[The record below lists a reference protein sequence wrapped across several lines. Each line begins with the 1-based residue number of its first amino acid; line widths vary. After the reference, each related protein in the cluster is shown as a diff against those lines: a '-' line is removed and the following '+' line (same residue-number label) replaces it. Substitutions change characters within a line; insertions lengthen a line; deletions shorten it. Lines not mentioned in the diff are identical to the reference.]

1 MDAVTICRPRARLQ
15 QGGGGP
21 RLGASFAS
29 YLVTTVEMLWLAKCQ
44 GLDGYVLM
52 DAGNSPIPYYD
63 DPSGQANMW
72 DWFFEQPFTSNRPQ
86 ATWHYATPWVEQLY
100 RRHDR
105 QPMPPDFTKRVLRFK
120 PEVVNRAEML
130 LAEHGLAG
138 GYVAV
143 SHRGTDRIFD
153 GTVITPIER
162 YWEVLDPLR
171 ERKLMVIP
179 EEDFVLRALRARYP
193 DCVHPAC
200 FYCTPDGHREMVD
213 WTSPKTGRERGFDVA
228 LMLYLFVKADVL
240 VRNVANLSALAA
252 RMRTSQT
259 WQVWP
264 GRPPTKEN

>member
-1 MDAVTICRPRARLQ
+1 MDTVTICRPRARLQ

-29 YLVTTVEMLWLAKCQ
+29 YLVTTVEMLWLARCD
-44 GLDGYVLM
+44 GLGGYVLM
-52 DAGNSPIPYYD
+52 DEANSPLPYYD
-63 DPSGQANMW
+63 DPNGSNMW
-72 DWFFEQPFTSNRPQ
+72 EWYFEQPFTEQRPQ
-86 ATWHYATPWVEQLY
+86 ATWYYATPWVEQLY

-105 QPMPPDFTKRVLRFK
+105 KPMPPDFTRQVLRFK
-120 PEVVNRAEML
+120 PEVKVKAEEMLAEMG
-130 LAEHGLAG
+130 LAE

-171 ERKLMVIP
+171 KCKMLVTP
-179 EEDFVLRALRARYP
+179 EEGFVLRALQARYP
-193 DCVHPAC
+193 QCVHPAK
-200 FYCTPDGHREMVD
+200 FYCTPDGHREMAD

-228 LMLYLFVKADVL
+228 LMLYFFVKADIL

-252 RMRTSQT
+252 RMRISQT
-259 WQVWP
+259 WQVWVD
-264 GRPPTKEN
+264 RTPTKEN